1 MTLAVFNFQ
10 GIKNKLTN
18 LEKFIHEQKIHEQNE
33 QKILTGSES
42 HLKEKNLTSKIVPDK
57 YTAARKDRPDGKG
70 GMIIIYKEELIID
83 EIKHE
88 TAEIVSLKVQ
98 TFDKPMIICAS
109 YRSMY
114 NTDAQNNQLI
124 SEINH
129 ICKKYK
135 NNPIWIG
142 GDFNLPDIDWS
153 NNSITSYQY
162 SKRRKTGK

>member
-98 TFDKPMIICAS
+98 TFYKPMIICAC
-109 YRSMY
+109 YIPLYVQHR
-114 NTDAQNNQLI
+114 
-124 SEINH
+124 
-129 ICKKYK
+129 CPK
-135 NNPIWIG
+135 
-142 GDFNLPDIDWS
+142 
-153 NNSITSYQY
+153 
-162 SKRRKTGK
+162 